1 LLSTKTGDELERTG
15 GNGARSV
22 VAGSRRICTGES
34 VCRTGESVCF
44 LILVRGTGTGNPL
57 ADGGEEAAL
66 YI

>member
-1 LLSTKTGDELERTG
+1 LSTKTGDELERTG

-22 VAGSRRICTGES
+22 EVVGSLRICTGES